1 MCRRPVPD
9 LLVRWLALGAVLPI
23 SGCLL
28 GPNYVRP
35 ATPEP
40 AAWHEPLGNALSS
53 APVDRDELA
62 TWWTVL
68 GDPLLSDLV
77 SRTLAGN
84 LDLRAARE
92 RVEQAREHRAVA
104 QANLWPTL
112 QARVVLGPESS
123 PQGSSKVSTGLALSW
138 IPDLFGKLRR
148 GVEASL
154 GDQAA
159 SEEALHDAL
168 VNVAAEVVQ
177 SYVDV
182 RSFQAQL
189 ALSEAN
195 LAVQTEV
202 ADLASWRTQAGLTT
216 LLDVQRAQTD
226 VSQTRAQIP
235 SLHAGLEEAKNRLA
249 MLMGE
254 TPGAL
259 AEELDATRPIPT
271 APAEIAI
278 GVPADALERRPDVR
292 RAERQLAA
300 ETARVGVAKAGAYP
314 SISLSGAVGTGVIAP
329 STFTNPASLGAAAAA
344 QIVQVLFDHGA
355 IRATIKGQ
363 QAVRSESVARFQSTV
378 LAALDDV
385 ENAIVEYTEEQNR
398 ERGLAEASAFAASAA
413 ELSRERYAAG
423 LIDFLVVL
431 DAERS
436 LYSIEGQRV
445 SSEGRVASDLV
456 RLYRSLG
463 GGWSTKG

>member
-1 MCRRPVPD
+1 VGS
-9 LLVRWLALGAVLPI
+9 LALWLTLGAVVPI

-35 ATPEP
+35 PTPEP
-40 AAWHEPLGNALSS
+40 AAWHEPLGGALSP
-53 APVDRDELA
+53 APADPAELA

-77 SRTLAGN
+77 SRTLTGN
-84 LDLRAARE
+84 LDVQVARE
-92 RVEQAREHRAVA
+92 RVEQAREHRSVA
-104 QANLWPTL
+104 EANLWPTL
-112 QARVVLGPESS
+112 RAKLVLGPEQS
-123 PQGSSKVSTGLALSW
+123 PQGSSKVASGLELAW
-138 IPDLFGKLRR
+138 IADLFGKLRR
-148 GVEASL
+148 SVEAAL

-182 RSFQAQL
+182 RALQAQL
-189 ALSEAN
+189 AIAEAN
-195 LAVQTEV
+195 LAVETE
-202 ADLASWRTQAGLTT
+202 AANLASWRTQAGLATA
-216 LLDVQRAQTD
+216 LDVERAQTD
-226 VSQTRAQIP
+226 LSQTRAQLP
-235 SLHAGLEEAKNRLA
+235 SLRAGLEEAKNRLA
-249 MLMGE
+249 MLSGE
-254 TPGAL
+254 APGAL
-259 AEELDATRPIPT
+259 SEVLDATRPIPT
-271 APAEIAI
+271 APAELAI
-278 GVPADALERRPDVR
+278 GVPADALQRRPDVR

-300 ETARVGVAKAGAYP
+300 ETARVGVAKAQAYP
-314 SISLSGAVGTGVIAP
+314 TITLSGAIGTGVIAP

-363 QAVRSESVARFQSTV
+363 KAVRSESVARFQATV

-398 ERGLAEASAFAASAA
+398 QRGLAEASAFAASAA

-436 LYSIEGQRV
+436 LYSIEEQRV
-445 SSEGRVASDLV
+445 ASEGRVVSDLV

-463 GGWSTKG
+463 GGWSTEV